1 MIESAGG
8 MIPFL
13 CHVFLI
19 FFGGFFALNFVFNQN
34 FAKNSFGYD
43 SIEAVYMGR
52 PFGFLMSGVIL
63 MLIAT
68 LFQIGGFSS
77 ANELISVIFIF
88 TVISVWFNTSRYT
101 NSSVVKRMQN
111 HSLYYNKDCK
121 IEKKKERSMVDRT
134 IDPQG
139 YSPIIMC
146 LGAYKVE

>member
-19 FFGGFFALNFVFNQN
+19 LFGGFFALNFVFNQN

-88 TVISVWFNTSRYT
+88 TVIGA
-101 NSSVVKRMQN
+101 
-111 HSLYYNKDCK
+111 LYNLALYLK
-121 IEKKKERSMVDRT
+121 IWPTHNGNPHDIKNVIRPLIPMTVIVIRFFA
-134 IDPQG
+134 
-139 YSPIIMC
+139 
-146 LGAYKVE
+146 L

>member
-8 MIPFL
+8 MIPFI

-19 FFGGFFALNFVFNQN
+19 LFGGFFALNFVFNKN
-34 FAKNSFGYD
+34 FAKNNFGYD

-88 TVISVWFNTSRYT
+88 TVIGA
-101 NSSVVKRMQN
+101 
-111 HSLYYNKDCK
+111 LYNLALYLK
-121 IEKKKERSMVDRT
+121 IWPTHNGNPHDIKNVIRPLIPMTVIVIRFFA
-134 IDPQG
+134 
-139 YSPIIMC
+139 
-146 LGAYKVE
+146 L

>member
-19 FFGGFFALNFVFNQN
+19 LFGGFFALNFVFNKN
-34 FAKNSFGYD
+34 FAKNNFGYD

-88 TVISVWFNTSRYT
+88 TVLGV
-101 NSSVVKRMQN
+101 
-111 HSLYYNKDCK
+111 LYNLALYLK
-121 IEKKKERSMVDRT
+121 IWPTHNGNPHDIKHVIRPLIPLTVIVIRFFT
-134 IDPQG
+134 
-139 YSPIIMC
+139 
-146 LGAYKVE
+146 L